1 MDKIGFVGAYE
12 KTDVILYIAKIIS
25 LIGKKVLVIDST
37 INQKAKYVVPVINPT
52 KSYITNFEGMD
63 IAVGFN
69 NLQQIQ
75 EYLGTE
81 DKKIDYDIILIDID
95 STESIEIYDMKEA
108 NKNYFV
114 TSFDLYSLKK
124 GIEIIDGLNETIQ
137 LKKVLFSKYATE
149 EEDDY
154 LNFLSLG
161 HKVIWESERIYFP
174 LELGDQSTI
183 IENQMLSKIKIRK
196 LTNQYKKSLL
206 YMAEEI
212 VKPEERGKI
221 RKVFRQ
227 LEKEV

>member
-1 MDKIGFVGAYE
+1 MNKIGFVGAYD
-12 KTDVILYIAKIIS
+12 KTDIILYIAKIIS

-52 KSYITNFEGMD
+52 KSYITEFEGMD

-81 DKKIDYDIILIDID
+81 DKKIDYDIVLIDID
-95 STESIEIYDMKEA
+95 STEAINIYGMKEA

-114 TSFDLYSLKK
+114 TSFDLYSLKR
-124 GIEIIDGLNETIQ
+124 GI
-137 LKKVLFSKYATE
+137 V
-149 EEDDY
+149 
-154 LNFLSLG
+154 
-161 HKVIWESERIYFP
+161 WESERIYFP
-174 LELGDQSTI
+174 FELGDQSVI
-183 IENQMLSKIKIRK
+183 IENQIISKIKVKR
-196 LTNQYKKSLL
+196 LSNQFRESLL

-212 VKPEERGKI
+212 VAPEDKGKV
-221 RKVFRQ
+221 KKAFKQ

>member
-1 MDKIGFVGAYE
+1 MDKIGFVGAYD

-37 INQKAKYVVPVINPT
+37 VNQKAKYVVPVINPT

-124 GIEIIDGLNETIQ
+124 GIEVI
-137 LKKVLFSKYATE
+137 KYTS
-149 EEDDY
+149 
-154 LNFLSLG
+154 NTFIG
-161 HKVIWESERIYFP
+161 MR
-174 LELGDQSTI
+174 
-183 IENQMLSKIKIRK
+183 
-196 LTNQYKKSLL
+196 
-206 YMAEEI
+206 
-212 VKPEERGKI
+212 
-221 RKVFRQ
+221 
-227 LEKEV
+227 

>member
-1 MDKIGFVGAYE
+1 MDKIGFVGAYD

-95 STESIEIYDMKEA
+95 STESIEIYDMKES

-212 VKPEERGKI
+212 VKPEERWKI

>member
-1 MDKIGFVGAYE
+1 MDKIGFVGAYD

-37 INQKAKYVVPVINPT
+37 VNQKAKYVVPVINPT

-206 YMAEEI
+206 YMAEEF
-212 VKPEERGKI
+212 VKPEEILKI
-221 RKVFRQ
+221 IKVFRQ

>member
-1 MDKIGFVGAYE
+1 MDKIGFVGAYD

-95 STESIEIYDMKEA
+95 STESIEIYDMKES

-227 LEKEV
+227 

>member
-1 MDKIGFVGAYE
+1 MDKIGFVGEYD

-52 KSYITNFEGMD
+52 KSYITNSEGMD

-137 LKKVLFSKYATE
+137 LKKVLFSIYATE

-161 HKVIWESERIYFP
+161 HKVIWESVRLYFP

>member
-1 MDKIGFVGAYE
+1 MDKIGFVGAYD
-12 KTDVILYIAKIIS
+12 KSDVIQYIDNIIDI
-25 LIGKKVLVIDST
+25 IGKKVLVIDST
-37 INQKAKYVVPVINPT
+37 VNQKAKYVVPVINPT

-95 STESIEIYDMKEA
+95 STESIEIYDMKES

>member
-1 MDKIGFVGAYE
+1 MIKIGFVGAYD
-12 KTDVILYIAKIIS
+12 KTDIILYIAKIIS

-52 KSYITNFEGMD
+52 KSYITEFEGMD

-81 DKKIDYDIILIDID
+81 DKKIDYDIVLIDID
-95 STESIEIYDMKEA
+95 STEAINIYGMKEA

-114 TSFDLYSLKK
+114 TSFDLYSLKR
-124 GIEIIDGLNETIQ
+124 GIEILDGLNETVK
-137 LKKVLFSKYATE
+137 LKKVLFSKYASS

-161 HKVIWESERIYFP
+161 HKIVWESERIYFP
-174 LELGDQSTI
+174 FEFPFNMRKMMTASSKSHYSTKAGKCKPPKR
-183 IENQMLSKIKIRK
+183 EFERRM
-196 LTNQYKKSLL
+196 KKGSR
-206 YMAEEI
+206 
-212 VKPEERGKI
+212 RGVL
-221 RKVFRQ
+221 REPFGGTF
-227 LEKEV
+227 

>member
-1 MDKIGFVGAYE
+1 MDKIGFVGAYD

-37 INQKAKYVVPVINPT
+37 VNQKAKYVVPVINPT

-174 LELGDQSTI
+174 LELADQSTI

>member
-1 MDKIGFVGAYE
+1 MDKIGFVGAYD

-37 INQKAKYVVPVINPT
+37 VNQKAKYVVPVINPT

-124 GIEIIDGLNETIQ
+124 GIEILASTNKELT
-137 LKKVLFSKYATE
+137 LTKVYFTKEANKQ
-149 EEDDY
+149 DDEY
-154 LNFLSLG
+154 LEFLA
-161 HKVIWESERIYFP
+161 KDYEINWNKEKIYFP
-174 LELGDQSTI
+174 FEMGDQTVI
-183 IENQMLSKIKIRK
+183 FENQRVSKIKLKK
-196 LTNQYKKSLL
+196 LTTEYKEGLM
-206 YMAEEI
+206 YIVEEI
-212 VKPEERGKI
+212 LKDEEIGNL
-221 RKVFRQ
+221 RKVFKQ
-227 LEKEV
+227 LERGV

>member
-1 MDKIGFVGAYE
+1 MAKIGFVGAYD

-95 STESIEIYDMKEA
+95 STESIEIYDMKES

>member
-1 MDKIGFVGAYE
+1 MDKIGFVGAYD

-37 INQKAKYVVPVINPT
+37 VNQKAKYVVPVINPT

-95 STESIEIYDMKEA
+95 STESIEIYDVKEA

>member
-1 MDKIGFVGAYE
+1 MDKIGFVGAYD

-37 INQKAKYVVPVINPT
+37 VNQKAKYVVPVINPT

-95 STESIEIYDMKEA
+95 STESIEIYDMKES

-183 IENQMLSKIKIRK
+183 IENKMLSKIKIRK

>member
-1 MDKIGFVGAYE
+1 MDKIGFVGAYD

-37 INQKAKYVVPVINPT
+37 VNQKAKYVVPVINPT

-95 STESIEIYDMKEA
+95 STDSIEIYDMKEA

-212 VKPEERGKI
+212 VKPEGRGKI

>member
-1 MDKIGFVGAYE
+1 MDKIGFVGAYD

-37 INQKAKYVVPVINPT
+37 VNQKAKYVVPVINPT

-95 STESIEIYDMKEA
+95 STESIEIYDMKES

>member
-1 MDKIGFVGAYE
+1 MDKIGFVGAYD

-37 INQKAKYVVPVINPT
+37 VNQKAKYVVPVINPT

-161 HKVIWESERIYFP
+161 HKVIWESERIYFS

-183 IENQMLSKIKIRK
+183 IQNQMLSKIKIRK

>member
-1 MDKIGFVGAYE
+1 MDKIGFVGAYD

-37 INQKAKYVVPVINPT
+37 VNQKAKYVVPVINPT

>member
-1 MDKIGFVGAYE
+1 M
-12 KTDVILYIAKIIS
+12 
-25 LIGKKVLVIDST
+25 
-37 INQKAKYVVPVINPT
+37 
-52 KSYITNFEGMD
+52 
-63 IAVGFN
+63 
-69 NLQQIQ
+69 
-75 EYLGTE
+75 
-81 DKKIDYDIILIDID
+81 
-95 STESIEIYDMKEA
+95 
-108 NKNYFV
+108 
-114 TSFDLYSLKK
+114 
-124 GIEIIDGLNETIQ
+124 
-137 LKKVLFSKYATE
+137 
-149 EEDDY
+149 
-154 LNFLSLG
+154 NFLSLG

>member
-1 MDKIGFVGAYE
+1 MIKIGFVGAYD
-12 KTDVILYIAKIIS
+12 KTDIILYIAKIIS

-52 KSYITNFEGMD
+52 KSYITEFEGMD

-81 DKKIDYDIILIDID
+81 DKKIDYDIVLIDI
-95 STESIEIYDMKEA
+95 YGMKEA

-114 TSFDLYSLKK
+114 TSFDLYSLKR
-124 GIEIIDGLNETIQ
+124 GIEILDGLNETVK
-137 LKKVLFSKYATE
+137 LKKVLFSKYASS

-161 HKVIWESERIYFP
+161 HKIVWESERIYFP
-174 LELGDQSTI
+174 FELGDQSVI
-183 IENQMLSKIKIRK
+183 IENQIISKIKVKR
-196 LTNQYKKSLL
+196 LSNQFRESLL

-212 VKPEERGKI
+212 VAPEDKGKV
-221 RKVFRQ
+221 KKAFKQ

>member
-1 MDKIGFVGAYE
+1 MDKIGFVGAYD

-95 STESIEIYDMKEA
+95 STESIEIYDMKES

-196 LTNQYKKSLL
+196 LTKQYKKSLL

>member
-1 MDKIGFVGAYE
+1 MDKIGFVGAYD

-37 INQKAKYVVPVINPT
+37 VNQKAKYVVPVINPT

-212 VKPEERGKI
+212 VKPEERWKI

>member
-1 MDKIGFVGAYE
+1 MDKIGFVGAYD

-95 STESIEIYDMKEA
+95 STESIEIYDMKES

-161 HKVIWESERIYFP
+161 HKVIWESEKIYFP

>member
-1 MDKIGFVGAYE
+1 MDKIGFVGAYD

-37 INQKAKYVVPVINPT
+37 INQKAKYVVHVINPT

-95 STESIEIYDMKEA
+95 STESIEIYDMKES

>member
-1 MDKIGFVGAYE
+1 MDKIGFVGAYD

-95 STESIEIYDMKEA
+95 STEAIEIYDMKES

>member
-1 MDKIGFVGAYE
+1 MDKIGFVGAYD

-212 VKPEERGKI
+212 VKPEERWKI

>member
-1 MDKIGFVGAYE
+1 MDKIGFVGAYD

-37 INQKAKYVVPVINPT
+37 VNQKAKYVVPVINPT

-75 EYLGTE
+75 EYLGTK

>member
-1 MDKIGFVGAYE
+1 MDKIGFVGAYD

-161 HKVIWESERIYFP
+161 HKVIWESEKIYFP

>member
-1 MDKIGFVGAYE
+1 MDKIGFVGAYD

-183 IENQMLSKIKIRK
+183 IENQMLSKIKIKK

>member
-1 MDKIGFVGAYE
+1 MDKIGFVGAYD

-95 STESIEIYDMKEA
+95 STESIEIYDMKKA

-137 LKKVLFSKYATE
+137 LKKVFSKYATE

>member
-1 MDKIGFVGAYE
+1 MDKIGFVGAYD

-37 INQKAKYVVPVINPT
+37 VNQKAKYVVPVINPT

-75 EYLGTE
+75 E
-81 DKKIDYDIILIDID
+81 
-95 STESIEIYDMKEA
+95 
-108 NKNYFV
+108 YFV

>member
-1 MDKIGFVGAYE
+1 MDKIGFVGAYD

-37 INQKAKYVVPVINPT
+37 VNQKAKYVVPVINPT

-95 STESIEIYDMKEA
+95 STESIEIYDMKVA

-114 TSFDLYSLKK
+114 TSIDLYSLKK

>member
-1 MDKIGFVGAYE
+1 MDKIGFVGAYD

-196 LTNQYKKSLL
+196 LTNQYKKSSL

>member
-1 MDKIGFVGAYE
+1 MDKIGFVGAYD

-37 INQKAKYVVPVINPT
+37 VNQKAKYVVPVINPT

-95 STESIEIYDMKEA
+95 STESIEIYDMKES

-183 IENQMLSKIKIRK
+183 IENQMLSKIQIRK

>member
-1 MDKIGFVGAYE
+1 MDKIGFVGAYD

-75 EYLGTE
+75 EYL
-81 DKKIDYDIILIDID
+81 
-95 STESIEIYDMKEA
+95 TESIEIYDMKEA

>member
-1 MDKIGFVGAYE
+1 MDKIGFVGAYD

-37 INQKAKYVVPVINPT
+37 VNQKAKYVVPVINPT

-69 NLQQIQ
+69 NLHQIQ

-95 STESIEIYDMKEA
+95 STESIEIYDMKES